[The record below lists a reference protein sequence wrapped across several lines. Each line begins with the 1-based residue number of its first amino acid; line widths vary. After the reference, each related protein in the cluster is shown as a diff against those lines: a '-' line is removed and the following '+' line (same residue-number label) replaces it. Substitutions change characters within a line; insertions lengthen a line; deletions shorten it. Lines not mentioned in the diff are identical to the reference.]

1 MEFDF
6 NEQQSML
13 KTMARDFLAGNCT
26 KTRVREL
33 EKDEKGYDPDMLAK
47 MAELGWMGLIFP
59 EKYGGMGAEFLDLVV
74 LMEEMGRN
82 ITPGPF
88 FSTVGLCAIPIL
100 KFGTETQRKKYLPA
114 VAEGRNV
121 WSLAYTEISG
131 RSLPIDINCAAVA
144 DGDNYVINGEKWFAP
159 FAHIADYL
167 LVICRTEATKTG
179 TDGLTAFLVR
189 SGARGVTTELI
200 PTLSGDGQCRIR
212 FRNVK
217 ISKRDILGKVDQ
229 GWKVIKFMMQRA
241 TILKCAEMAG
251 ACEAVLDM
259 TQAYAKERVQF
270 DKPIGSFMA
279 IQHKLVDMLTDV
291 EGLQFLV
298 RYAAWL
304 VSTGA
309 RADIAVSVAKAKANE
324 VYQRV
329 CIDGIKIHGAI
340 GFTMDHDIGCY
351 FRRVKASEFMLGD
364 TDMHLEKVADGL
376 GLL

>member
-26 KTRVREL
+26 KARVREL

-59 EKYGGMGAEFLDLVV
+59 EQYGGMGAEFLDLVV

-100 KFGTETQRKKYLPA
+100 KFGTETQKKKYLPA
-114 VAEGRNV
+114 VAEGKSI
-121 WSLAYTEISG
+121 WSLAATEISG
-131 RSLPIDINCAAVA
+131 RFSPNDINCLAVA
-144 DGDNYVINGEKWFAP
+144 DGNNYVINGEKWFAP
-159 FAHIADYL
+159 FAHISDYL
-167 LVICRTEATKTG
+167 LIICRTEAAKTG

-189 SGARGVTTELI
+189 SGARGVKTELI

-217 ISKRDILGKVDQ
+217 VSKRDILGKLGQ
-229 GWKVIKFMMQRA
+229 GWKVVKFLTQRA

-251 ACEAVLDM
+251 ACEAVLEM

-298 RYAAWL
+298 HNAAWL

-309 RADIAVSVAKAKANE
+309 KADIAVSIAKAKANE

-351 FRRVKASEFMLGD
+351 FRRVKSAEFMLGD
-364 TDMHLEKVADGL
+364 TDMHLEKVAAGL
-376 GLL
+376 GL